1 MSVMNK
7 IKTLEEAY
15 AKFSDNQ
22 VIMIGGFLAV
32 GTPESLVDGLIE
44 KGVRNITVIGN
55 DTSFV
60 DRGIGRLVV
69 SKQLKKA
76 IVSHIGTNKETGRQ
90 MTAGE
95 LEVELV
101 PQGTL
106 AERVRSA
113 GAGLGGFLTP
123 TGVGTVV
130 EEGKQKLTVNGREF
144 LLEMPLKADIAL
156 IQAYKA
162 DKSGNLVF
170 RRAARNFNPLMA
182 LAADLVIVEA
192 EEIVEVGELNPDEV
206 VTPGTLVDMIVLAKG
221 GK

>member
-1 MSVMNK
+1 MSK
-7 IKTLEEAY
+7 IKSIDEVI
-15 AKFSDNQ
+15 AKFSDDQ

-32 GTPESLVDGLIE
+32 GTPESLIDGLVN
-44 KGVRNITVIGN
+44 KGVGNLTVIGN

-60 DRGIGRLVV
+60 DRGIGRLIQ
-69 SKQLKKA
+69 SKQIGKA

-95 LEVELV
+95 LDVELV

-113 GAGLGGFLTP
+113 GSGLGGFLTP
-123 TGVGTVV
+123 TGIGTIV
-130 EEGKQKLTVNGREF
+130 EEGKQILTIDGKSF
-144 LLEMPLKADIAL
+144 ILELPLKADLAL
-156 IQAYKA
+156 LKAYKA

-182 LAADLVIVEA
+182 MAADLVIVEV
-192 EEIVEVGELNPDEV
+192 EEIVEVGELNPDDV
-206 VTPGTLVDMIVLAKG
+206 VTPGTLVDMIIKA
-221 GK
+221 